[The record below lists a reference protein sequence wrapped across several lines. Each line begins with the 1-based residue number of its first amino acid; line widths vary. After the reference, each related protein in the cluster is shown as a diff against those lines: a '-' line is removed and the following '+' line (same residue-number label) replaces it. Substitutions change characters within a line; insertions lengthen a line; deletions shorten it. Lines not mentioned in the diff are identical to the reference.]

1 MCLILTVVLFALYA
15 FSPLTRFQLELSG
28 IQGPFAALIFY
39 LGGLLHVEG
48 MSKSTWDLQL
58 IFNSTLTIGLGF
70 TLVLFVFLSLITLK
84 EKQQL
89 LHLKFSLLLGAGT
102 ILASQGFSLTLASI
116 EIQSYATYLILGS
129 QNHLTKSY
137 GHITYFLI
145 GSIGTLCLIFG
156 WSLGASVGMTE
167 GVTSPT

>member
-1 MCLILTVVLFALYA
+1 MCLILTAVLFALYA

-48 MSKSTWDLQL
+48 ISKSTWDLQL
-58 IFNSTLTIGLGF
+58 IFNPTLTVGLGF
-70 TLVLFVFLSLITLK
+70 TLALFVFLSLVTLK

-102 ILASQGFSLTLASI
+102 ILSSQGFSLTLASI

-129 QNHLTKSY
+129 QNHLIKSY
-137 GHITYFLI
+137 GHITYFLM
-145 GSIGTLCLIFG
+145 GSIGTLCLILG
-156 WSLGASVGMTE
+156 WSLGASAGMTE
-167 GVTSPT
+167 GVTSPS